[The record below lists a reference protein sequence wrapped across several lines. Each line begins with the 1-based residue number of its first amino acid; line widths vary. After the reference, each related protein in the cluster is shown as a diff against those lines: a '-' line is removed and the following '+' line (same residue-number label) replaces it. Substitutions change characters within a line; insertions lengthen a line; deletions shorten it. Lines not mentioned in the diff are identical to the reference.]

1 MTWAQVHAFRLARHH
16 LDTRMPKVEI
26 ARAVGD
32 MTGIQ
37 AQLMSAAELQVA
49 VRVECDVKDVRAA
62 LWREKTLVKTW
73 LMRGT
78 LHLIP
83 ADDLPLYAAAMS
95 SRWRP
100 SHAWLKHV
108 GMTMSELERLVA
120 AIGEALDGQCLSR
133 EELILAIGRGRPKRI
148 QLMLKSG
155 WGGLLKPAARGGLL
169 CFGPSRGQSVTFVRP
184 QQWLGR
190 WRTIDPDAALVE
202 VARRYLRAFGPA
214 TSEDFARW
222 WAGAWRGVGKAAWQ
236 GLHGE
241 LVDVSVE
248 GLRGQLLATDLAVLE
263 SPPEVPAV
271 QLLPGFDSYLMG
283 HANRDHLVE
292 VAYRSR
298 VSRTSGWISPVVL
311 YAGRCVA
318 VWSHQVVRD
327 RLRVAVQ
334 PFRRLAP
341 QVLPEIKKRAKAIG
355 EALGLDRVEVVVG

>member
-1 MTWAQVHAFRLARHH
+1 
-16 LDTRMPKVEI
+16 MPKTEI

-83 ADDLPLYAAAMS
+83 ADDLPLYTAAMT
-95 SRWRP
+95 SRWRRP
-100 SHAWLKHV
+100 NTAWLKYV
-108 GMTMSELERLVA
+108 GLTVAELERLVE
-120 AIGEALDGQCLSR
+120 AIGEALGGQCLSR
-133 EELILAIGRGRPKRI
+133 EDLVRVVGRRQPKHI
-148 QLMLKSG
+148 QLSLKSG
-155 WGGLLKPAARGGLL
+155 WGGLLKPVARRGLL

-184 QQWLGR
+184 QHWLGG
-190 WRTIDPDAALVE
+190 WRTVDPDGALVE

-214 TSEDFARW
+214 TRQDFARW
-222 WAGAWRGVGKAAWQ
+222 WAGGWGGVGKPAWE
-236 GLHGE
+236 GLDGE

-263 SPPEVPAV
+263 SPPKVPAV

-283 HANRDHLVE
+283 HAHRDHLVE
-292 VAYRSR
+292 AAYRSR
-298 VSRTSGWISPVVL
+298 VSRTAGWISPVVL
-311 YAGRCVA
+311 HAGHCVA
-318 VWSHQVVRD
+318 VWSHQVVGD

-341 QVLPEIKKRAKAIG
+341 KVLPEIRKRAQIIG
-355 EALGLDRVEVVVG
+355 EALEVDRVEVAVG